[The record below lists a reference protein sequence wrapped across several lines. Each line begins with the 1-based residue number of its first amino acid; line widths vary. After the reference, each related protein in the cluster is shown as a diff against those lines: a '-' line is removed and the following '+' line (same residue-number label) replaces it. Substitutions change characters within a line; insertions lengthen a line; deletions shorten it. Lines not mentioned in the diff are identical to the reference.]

1 MLDRG
6 VIRFAFRPIS
16 YKDLSTLA
24 NGIFKWDLCEDVA
37 YGYGY
42 GN

>member
-6 VIRFAFRPIS
+6 VIRFTFRPIS

-37 YGYGY
+37 YGCGY

>member
-24 NGIFKWDLCEDVA
+24 SGIFKWVLCKDVA
-37 YGYGY
+37 YGCRYR
-42 GN
+42 N

>member
-6 VIRFAFRPIS
+6 VIRFAFRSIS

-24 NGIFKWDLCEDVA
+24 SGIFKWGLCKDFA
-37 YGYGY
+37 YGCRYR
-42 GN
+42 N